1 MVKRYRVVGHESSYA
16 ETFVDA
22 DSEQQAIAK
31 AALGDGI
38 SWYSFFT
45 EYFEIDYA
53 EEVPQEETEQL

>member
-1 MVKRYRVVGHESSYA
+1 MIKRYRVVGHESSYA

-22 DSEQQAIAK
+22 DSEVGAIAK
-31 AALGDGI
+31 AAHGDGI

-53 EEVPQEETEQL
+53 EEVPQEEVKQE